1 MRKRIS
7 RKRLVKFLKQQGFT
21 EYPTIETYYG
31 HGPWEE
37 WEQLAKDEVKTNRLC
52 YLPGKV
58 LDVYTDKGSF
68 FCLDGDFSA
77 FSIGTFHVDIDTER
91 DVFGFLLY
99 ELFGHVK
106 VDGDDISAW
115 YTTDEYEK
123 VVGIRNEIIGK
134 AA

>member
-7 RKRLVKFLKQQGFT
+7 RTRLVKFLKQQGFK
-21 EYPTIETYYG
+21 EYKSD
-31 HGPWEE
+31 EE
-37 WEQLAKDEVKTNRLC
+37 LDKHMNEDSFFNDKFTGILC
-52 YLPGKV
+52 
-58 LDVYTDKGSF
+58 VYTKKGSYF
-68 FCLDGDFSA
+68 SLGEDFSA

-91 DVFGFLLY
+91 DVFAYLLY

-115 YTTDEYEK
+115 YTTDEYAE
-123 VVGIRNEIIGK
+123 VVEIRNKIIGK